1 MNILVTGG
9 AGYIGSHIVE
19 QLVKNKKNKILIYDN
34 LSTGRK
40 MLVNKK
46 AKFIKGDIKNIKL
59 LKKIIINFNI
69 QVIIHLAGCLNIS
82 ESEKN
87 KKKYYKNNF
96 IGSKNLV
103 LACEKTNIK
112 YFIFSSTCS
121 VYGNVKGSVSEKKRA
136 NPKNYYAFTK
146 YKCEELIKKYSSRFK
161 YKYAILR
168 YFNVA
173 GASNSGKLGE
183 VEKSHGHLVKNLAIQ
198 SLRKN
203 PIVKIYGDNYK
214 TKDGTCV
221 RDYIHVSD
229 LANIH
234 IKSLNYVK
242 NKKKSILLNCGYG
255 VGYSVKE
262 IVNIYKKLK
271 NNVRIQFK
279 KRRPGDI
286 AEVYSNTNKFNKLLK
301 WKPRHN
307 DIKKIIS
314 SAINWERKI
323 NTV

>member
-69 QVIIHLAGCLNIS
+69 QAIIHLAGCLNIS

-96 IGSKNLV
+96 IGSKNLI
-103 LACEKTNIK
+103 LACKKTNIK

-121 VYGNVKGSVSEKKRA
+121 VYGNVKGSVSEKKKA

-183 VEKSHGHLVKNLAIQ
+183 LEKSHGHLVKNLAIQ

-242 NKKKSILLNCGYG
+242 NKIQH
-255 VGYSVKE
+255 
-262 IVNIYKKLK
+262 K
-271 NNVRIQFK
+271 NNECVDFLK
-279 KRRPGDI
+279 K
-286 AEVYSNTNKFNKLLK
+286 
-301 WKPRHN
+301 
-307 DIKKIIS
+307 
-314 SAINWERKI
+314 
-323 NTV
+323 

>member
-69 QVIIHLAGCLNIS
+69 QAIIHLAGCLNIS
-82 ESEKN
+82 ESEKD

-121 VYGNVKGSVSEKKRA
+121 VYGNVKGSVSEKKKA

-301 WKPRHN
+301 WKPRN
-307 DIKKIIS
+307 NNIKKIIS

>member
-40 MLVNKK
+40 ILVNKK

-69 QVIIHLAGCLNIS
+69 QAIIHLAGCLNIS

-121 VYGNVKGSVSEKKRA
+121 VYGNVKGGVSEKKKA

-146 YKCEELIKKYSSRFK
+146 YKSEELIKKYSSRFK

-173 GASNSGKLGE
+173 GASKSGKLGE

-203 PIVKIYGDNYK
+203 PIIKIYGDNYK

-229 LANIH
+229 LANVH
-234 IKSLNYVK
+234 IKSLNYLK

-286 AEVYSNTNKFNKLLK
+286 AEVYSNTNKFYKLLK

>member
-103 LACEKTNIK
+103 FACEKTNIK

-121 VYGNVKGSVSEKKRA
+121 VYGNVKGSVSEKK
-136 NPKNYYAFTK
+136 KQ
-146 YKCEELIKKYSSRFK
+146 
-161 YKYAILR
+161 
-168 YFNVA
+168 
-173 GASNSGKLGE
+173 
-183 VEKSHGHLVKNLAIQ
+183 IQ
-198 SLRKN
+198 
-203 PIVKIYGDNYK
+203 K
-214 TKDGTCV
+214 T
-221 RDYIHVSD
+221 IMP
-229 LANIH
+229 
-234 IKSLNYVK
+234 
-242 NKKKSILLNCGYG
+242 LLN
-255 VGYSVKE
+255 
-262 IVNIYKKLK
+262 I
-271 NNVRIQFK
+271 NVR
-279 KRRPGDI
+279 
-286 AEVYSNTNKFNKLLK
+286 N
-301 WKPRHN
+301 
-307 DIKKIIS
+307 
-314 SAINWERKI
+314 
-323 NTV
+323 